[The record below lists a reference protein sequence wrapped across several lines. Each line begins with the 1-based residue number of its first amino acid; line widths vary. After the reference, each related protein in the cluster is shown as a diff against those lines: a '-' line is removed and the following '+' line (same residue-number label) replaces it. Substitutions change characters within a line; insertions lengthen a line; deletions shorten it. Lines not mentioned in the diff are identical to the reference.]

1 MNLQL
6 MSQKTKI
13 IQKWKF
19 RKLYHTK
26 LKTILHLIDIVRL
39 LLQISL
45 ENVNYDDKVTQSLLC
60 FSTVMQS
67 NLHLASLYQ

>member
-6 MSQKTKI
+6 MSQKTKYKNGNLGNY
-13 IQKWKF
+13 Q
-19 RKLYHTK
+19 TK

-45 ENVNYDDKVTQSLLC
+45 ENVNYDDRVTRSLLC
-60 FSTVMQS
+60 FSTVMQT